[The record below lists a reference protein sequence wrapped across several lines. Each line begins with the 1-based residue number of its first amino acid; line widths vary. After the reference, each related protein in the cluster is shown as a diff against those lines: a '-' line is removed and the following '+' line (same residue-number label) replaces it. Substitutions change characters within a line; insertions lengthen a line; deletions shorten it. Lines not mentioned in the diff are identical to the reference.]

1 MYGYNFEHEATY
13 ERMCL
18 VNDAV
23 YICKYEDAEE
33 CFKRYGYY
41 PTKQKKKEYKWEA
54 TGAQF
59 QVPYV
64 FKKLFTNEEIEF
76 NDMCETKSVTTAL
89 YLDMNENLPEDQHN
103 YVFVGRVG
111 RFCPIMSGCGGGLL
125 MREKDGKY
133 SFATGSKGYRWL
145 ESATVKQEQRADQI
159 DIFYYEKLVEA
170 AKRDINKYGDFDSF
184 VSGDSIDDKPP
195 WED

>member
-1 MYGYNFEHEATY
+1 
-13 ERMCL
+13 
-18 VNDAV
+18 
-23 YICKYEDAEE
+23 
-33 CFKRYGYY
+33 
-41 PTKQKKKEYKWEA
+41 
-54 TGAQF
+54 
-59 QVPYV
+59 
-64 FKKLFTNEEIEF
+64 
-76 NDMCETKSVTTAL
+76 
-89 YLDMNENLPEDQHN
+89 
-103 YVFVGRVG
+103 
-111 RFCPIMSGCGGGLL
+111 

-195 WED
+195 WEDWYLWKLEKRLVF